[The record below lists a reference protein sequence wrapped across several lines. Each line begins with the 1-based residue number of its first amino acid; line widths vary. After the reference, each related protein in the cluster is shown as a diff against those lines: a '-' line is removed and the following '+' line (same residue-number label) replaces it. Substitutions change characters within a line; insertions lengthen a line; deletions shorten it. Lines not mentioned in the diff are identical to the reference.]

1 MTLCIIGK
9 MPHAS
14 GNIDISDTAAVRA
27 KMDFNPSSNEQVTRI
42 KTLVAAL
49 YTELEAIA
57 PAGERSE
64 KAREAA
70 TAASHIQAGAMFA
83 VSAIFSS

>member
-14 GNIDISDTAAVRA
+14 GNIDISETAAARA
-27 KMDFNPSSNEQVTRI
+27 KLDFNPSANDQVSRI

-49 YTELEAIA
+49 YTELETLTA
-57 PAGERSE
+57 PGERSE

-70 TAASHIQAGAMFA
+70 TAATNIQAGAMFA
-83 VSAIFSS
+83 VSAIFSK